1 MKKGLLLI
9 LLSAFS
15 LAAMAGNGEDYKKHT
30 SAYNRTIR
38 LSGMTI
44 CEVSVVRDHAKN
56 ATITIDFNLHPKIYH
71 LKHHK
76 AGLTIKLN

>member
-9 LLSAFS
+9 LLSTLS
-15 LAAMAGNGEDYKKHT
+15 LAAMAGNKEGKKK
-30 SAYNRTIR
+30 SATHNCTIR
-38 LSGMTI
+38 LSGLTI